1 MTVRDEVRQAVSPGV
16 GVVPVVAAVAAG
28 VGLALQ
34 ARLNG
39 DLGALAGDGI
49 TGTLASTA
57 VGLLLLLAVVPL
69 VPSGRRGLGRIR
81 TALRDKGLRWWQ
93 LSGGL
98 CGALFVAGQGISA
111 APLGVAV
118 FTVAA
123 VGGTAVGGLLVDRF
137 WPGPSGSRPIT
148 VARAVGAMACVGA
161 VAIAGGGAWTGDATV
176 VLVVLPVVAGV
187 AIAVQSSLNGHV
199 GAVAGSP
206 WPATLL
212 NFVVATAALGLA
224 LVLRV
229 ALTGS
234 SVGQLPGEPLLYL
247 AGVIGVGVIAVATL
261 VVRRIGVLLFGLA
274 GVAGQLLGALVL
286 DMITTGPPSAAT
298 LTGVVITFV
307 ALVLAA
313 R

>member
-1 MTVRDEVRQAVSPGV
+1 MV
-16 GVVPVVAAVAAG
+16 AG

-69 VPSGRRGLGRIR
+69 LPSGRRGLGRIR
-81 TALRDKGLRWWQ
+81 TAVRRNELRWWQ

-123 VGGTAVGGLLVDRF
+123 VGGTAVGGLVVDRF
-137 WPGPSGSRPIT
+137 WPGPGGPRPIT
-148 VARAVGAMACVGA
+148 VARAVGAVACVGA
-161 VAIAGGGAWTGDATV
+161 VAIAGGGAWAGEGTLA
-176 VLVVLPVVAGV
+176 LVVLPVLAGV
-187 AIAVQSSLNGHV
+187 AIAVQSSLNGRV

-212 NFVVATAALGLA
+212 NFVVATAGLGIA

-229 ALTGS
+229 VLTGS

-261 VVRRIGVLLFGLA
+261 AVRRIGVLVFGLA
-274 GVAGQLLGALVL
+274 SVAGQLLGAVAL
-286 DMITTGPPSAAT
+286 DMITSGPPSTAT
-298 LTGVVITFV
+298 LIGVVITFV
-307 ALVLAA
+307 ALALAA
-313 R
+313 RRSR